1 MTAAGGAAGR
11 RLRSIEIVE
20 DRTPN
25 SRCDEGFLRVAR
37 LRLRNHYDDDSSSRV
52 YDCDVVTRPGSD
64 AVVAVLFQIDG
75 RRRVRVLLR
84 DGPRAPVYL
93 RAHKRFVHPDPHSYT
108 SLMELVAGIVEES
121 DPPGDSGLRRRAATE
136 TEEETGLSVAPQ
148 DFSVIGGETFA
159 SPGMGDE
166 KLYFCA
172 AVAEVEQ
179 AGPGRGDG
187 SVMEECARTLTL
199 ELGEAIEACRRGA
212 IPDMKTELGLLRLAD
227 HLGYIPQ
234 LGCFADELPPE
245 LRSRYA
251 RLGVRAWRSPPAGE
265 TGRPPRAPSRSR

>member
-1 MTAAGGAAGR
+1 MTANP
-11 RLRSIEIVE
+11 RLSSIEIVE

-37 LRLRNHYDDDSSSRV
+37 LRLRNHYDDDSCSRV

-64 AVVAVLFQIDG
+64 AVVAVLFQIDET
-75 RRRVRVLLR
+75 RRVRVLLR
-84 DGPRAPVYL
+84 DGPRAPIYL
-93 RAHKRFVHPDPHSYT
+93 RAHKRFVHPDPRSYT
-108 SLMELVAGIVEES
+108 SVMELVAGIVEES
-121 DPPGDSGLRRRAATE
+121 DPPGDPGLQRRAATE

-148 DFSVIGGETFA
+148 DFRVIGGESFA

-172 AVAEVEQ
+172 AAAELEQ

-199 ELGEAIEACRRGA
+199 ELGEAIEACRTGA

-227 HLGYIPQ
+227 HLGFIPQ

-251 RLGVRAWRSPPAGE
+251 RLGVRAWQSEPASE
-265 TGRPPRAPSRSR
+265 TGRPPRAPSRSG

>member
-1 MTAAGGAAGR
+1 VTAAGGAADR

-20 DRTPN
+20 DRTPD

-37 LRLRNHYDDDSSSRV
+37 LRLRNHYDDDSCSRV
-52 YDCDVVTRPGSD
+52 YDCDVVTRPGAD
-64 AVVAVLFQIDG
+64 AVVAVLFRID
-75 RRRVRVLLR
+75 RTRRVRVLLR
-84 DGPRAPVYL
+84 DGPRAPLYL
-93 RAHKRFVHPDPHSYT
+93 RENKRLVHPDPRRYT
-108 SLMELVAGIVEES
+108 SVMELVAGIAEAS
-121 DPPGDSGLRRRAATE
+121 DPPGDPGLRRRAATE
-136 TEEETGLSVAPQ
+136 TEEETGLSVAPEE
-148 DFSVIGGETFA
+148 FALIGGESFA

-172 AVAEVEQ
+172 AAADVEG
-179 AGPGRGDG
+179 ARPGRGDG
-187 SVMEECARTLTL
+187 SVMEECARIVTL
-199 ELGEAIEACRRGA
+199 ELGEAIEACRTGA

-251 RLGVRAWRSPPAGE
+251 RLGVPARRNE
-265 TGRPPRAPSRSR
+265 PTPEAGRPPRAPSRSG